1 MSQPNLSTP
10 RHFPD
15 CGREDVPR
23 GALHLVLV
31 ICDTSSM
38 TRRSKLDSPGSL
50 QGALKQKQPF
60 RSRQQ
65 EVYLSILR
73 TSIEL
78 SHSTEQLLKNYEVTQ
93 AQYNVLRI
101 LQGAGP
107 DGLGR
112 NEISQRMVAI
122 TPDMTRLLDRLE
134 ASDLISRKRDRVDKR
149 QTSTTITVAGRSLL
163 QQVEEQLLQHHK
175 AQLHGLSS
183 SEMEVLL
190 TSLETI
196 RSELGKLPESM

>member
-1 MSQPNLSTP
+1 
-10 RHFPD
+10 
-15 CGREDVPR
+15 
-23 GALHLVLV
+23 
-31 ICDTSSM
+31 M

-50 QGALKQKQPF
+50 QGAIKQNQPF

-78 SHSTEQLLKNYEVTQ
+78 SHSTEQLLKKYEVTQ

-134 ASDLISRKRDRVDKR
+134 VAGLVVRKRDRADKR
-149 QTSTTITVAGRSLL
+149 QTSTTITDAGRSLL
-163 QQVEEQLLQHHK
+163 QQVEERLLRHHK
-175 AQLHGLSS
+175 AQLQGLSA
-183 SEMEVLL
+183 SEMEALL
-190 TSLETI
+190 TSLEAI
-196 RSELGKLPESM
+196 RSQLGKIPESK